1 MIAVPDAWAVN
12 ASSLPLAF
20 AQVREDP
27 RLDMELAAKLPDR
40 AKVVMIAS
48 GGDTAVCLG
57 RLPLDLH
64 LVDVNPAQLALSQL
78 KWQLARQ
85 GDHAETLELLGHRPA
100 TAENRGRKLAGILS
114 NLRLPPDILG
124 PVELVARVGPD
135 HAGRYEITFAELR
148 RTLLPWRAELD
159 ELLMSEKPVEDFAS
173 SPVGK
178 AVDAAF
184 SEVMSL
190 GNLVC
195 LFGRDATRNPRRSFS
210 EHFSWRTSEC
220 LKRLPPRSNPFLW
233 QILAGHFHPDHA
245 HDWLAPESLNG
256 RELTPDVEWHRAA
269 MVDFLESLPP
279 VGVDLVHLSNILD
292 WLSPDEAWSTLEK
305 TCRALKPG
313 GKVIIRQLNSTLDIP
328 EIHSGFHWD
337 HETGRSMELRDRSF
351 FYPEILIGS
360 RA

>member
-1 MIAVPDAWAVN
+1 MIAAPDAWALN

-78 KWQLARQ
+78 KWHLAQQ
-85 GDHAETLELLGHRPA
+85 GDHAETLGILGHRPA
-100 TAENRGRKLAGILS
+100 TAEDRGKKLAGILS
-114 NLRLPPDILG
+114 SLRLPPDILG
-124 PVELVARVGPD
+124 PAEWVARVGPD

-148 RTLLPWRAELD
+148 RMLQPWRADLD
-159 ELLMSEKPVEDFAS
+159 KLLMSEKPVEDFAS

-184 SEVMSL
+184 AEVMSL
-190 GNLVC
+190 ENLVC

-210 EHFSWRTSEC
+210 EHFSWRTRESF
-220 LKRLPPRSNPFLW
+220 KRMPPRSNPFLW
-233 QILAGHFHPDHA
+233 QILVGNFHPDHMY
-245 HDWLAPESLNG
+245 DWLAPDAFHK
-256 RELTPDVEWHRAA
+256 RELTSEVRWYRSA

-279 VGVDLVHLSNILD
+279 ESVDLVHLSNILD

-305 TCRALKPG
+305 ACRALKPG
-313 GKVIIRQLNSTLDIP
+313 GRVIIRQLNSTLDIS

-337 HETGRSMELRDRSF
+337 HKTGRSMELRDRSY
-351 FYPEILIGS
+351 FYPEILIGK